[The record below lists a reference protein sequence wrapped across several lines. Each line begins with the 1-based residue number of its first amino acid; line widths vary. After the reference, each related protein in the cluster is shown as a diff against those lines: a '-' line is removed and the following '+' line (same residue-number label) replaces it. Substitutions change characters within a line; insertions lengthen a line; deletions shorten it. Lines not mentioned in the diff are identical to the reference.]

1 MAGTINTTNYN
12 FKKYAPDDTVSILQT
27 FNGNMDGIDAAIKA
41 REDENTV
48 TSANVAKVE
57 KGLTS
62 VNEAIETTN
71 NTVSAINV
79 QVQTV
84 KQNVTSQGTEIGN
97 LNSRVSALEDGGQEI
112 IRIVAS
118 PSESIAEYFVSI
130 LKQGNRISGNGT
142 IRSNTTSGSLVPAP
156 WKNWNGV
163 NTYASTVTYSPWFTI
178 SGNVFSLNEN
188 ETAVIGS
195 TVSVAS
201 NAAVNSPLLASF
213 NGANTIIKGWS
224 GRDAA
229 FTSDF
234 NINYL
239 I

>member
-12 FKKYAPDDTVSILQT
+12 FKKYAADGTVSILQT

-48 TSANVAKVE
+48 TSANVAKVAQ
-57 KGLTS
+57 GLTS

-71 NTVSAINV
+71 NTVRAINV

-84 KQNVTSQGTEIGN
+84 KQNVTSQGTEIESLG
-97 LNSRVSALEDGGQEI
+97 SRVSALEDGGQEI
-112 IRIVAS
+112 IKIVAS
-118 PSESIAEYFVSI
+118 PSESIAEYFVS
-130 LKQGNRISGNGT
+130 LLRQGNRISGNGT
-142 IRSNTTSGSLVPAP
+142 IRSNTASGALIPAP

-163 NTYASTVTYSPWFTI
+163 NTYASTVEYATWFTI
-178 SGNVFSLNEN
+178 AGNVFSLNANEN
-188 ETAVIGS
+188 AVIGS
-195 TVSVAS
+195 SVAVS
-201 NAAVNSPLLASF
+201 SSAAVNSPLLASY
-213 NGANTIIKGWS
+213 NGANTIIKGWA
-224 GRDAA
+224 GRGTA